1 MIYHKQTAPLVKF
14 YQDWQEQNRHMA
26 PKYIEINGDGD
37 VLAIHNQLIKLLTN
51 KI

>member
-1 MIYHKQTAPLVKF
+1 
-14 YQDWQEQNRHMA
+14 MA